1 CWNCSC
7 ISNTINLWQR
17 RKPLHLLPILIMN
30 PKAKKETVGHR
41 LIVNYRGA
49 SRNAASV
56 ILTVWLVGIASWF
69 VSANSVYTS
78 SLAIEPGI
86 SREVS
91 ISVSKFVKDFSESVG
106 VGSVENVIDRIRN
119 RNRDGISLVEQTI
132 AAEQQVNETIVPEI
146 PEPIAE
152 ISRPG
157 DGLILNSI
165 PVLDQNELS
174 RENVGRTVRVLV
186 TGDSLSTYPGQEL
199 VKLMAGNENFVIRM
213 EWANGSGLTKPNV
226 LDWAQYARDL
236 TAKYQP
242 DLVIIILGGSDTVN
256 MVTNGELIE
265 RTSDAWI
272 DEYSRRI
279 QLVTAEFQANKVT
292 NVIWAG
298 PPPARD
304 KNRNLSYTKINS
316 SLTATAA
323 AIPGLKHLDT
333 FTQIQ
338 PKLSATVDGKS
349 VLLRQADGVH
359 WTREASRLIAI
370 ELNEMLT
377 VLRP

>member
-1 CWNCSC
+1 
-7 ISNTINLWQR
+7 
-17 RKPLHLLPILIMN
+17 MN

-69 VSANSVYTS
+69 VSANSVYAA
-78 SLAIEPGI
+78 SLAIEPGLT
-86 SREVS
+86 REVS

-132 AAEQQVNETIVPEI
+132 AAEQQVNETIIPEI
-146 PEPIAE
+146 PETIAE

-174 RENVGRTVRVLV
+174 RENIGRVIRVLV

-199 VKLMAGNENFVIRM
+199 VKLMADNENFVIRM

-236 TAKYQP
+236 TSKYQP

-265 RTSDAWI
+265 RTSDGWI

-279 QLVTAEFQANKVT
+279 QLVSTEFQANGVT
-292 NVIWAG
+292 NLIWAG
-298 PPPARD
+298 PPPTRNE
-304 KNRNLSYTKINS
+304 NRNLSYAKINS

-323 AIPGLKHLDT
+323 ALPFLKQLDT
-333 FTQIQ
+333 FTNIQ
-338 PKLSATVDGKS
+338 PQLRATIDGES
-349 VLLRQADGVH
+349 ILLRQADGVH